1 MDDHASVDS
10 FVRSNNIDHYVDRL
24 AMADV
29 DFPTR
34 QMLLKLLVE
43 EEDKVA
49 KTRRELINA
58 KRRVERGKARIL
70 ALSQAI
76 MPRTCRERPSL
87 RSLASLATL
96 YGTQM
101 LLERH
106 YRRLREELGEG
117 DFLT

>member
-1 MDDHASVDS
+1 MNDHVSVDS
-10 FVRSNNIDHYVDRL
+10 FVRSTIIDHYVDRL

-29 DFPTR
+29 DSQTR
-34 QMLLKLLVE
+34 QTLLKLLVE
-43 EEDKVA
+43 AEDKVA
-49 KTRRELINA
+49 KTRRELVNA

-76 MPRTCRERPSL
+76 MPRSNQERPSL
-87 RSLASLATL
+87 RSLATLATL

-106 YRRLREELGEG
+106 YRRLREEL
-117 DFLT
+117 DDDPR